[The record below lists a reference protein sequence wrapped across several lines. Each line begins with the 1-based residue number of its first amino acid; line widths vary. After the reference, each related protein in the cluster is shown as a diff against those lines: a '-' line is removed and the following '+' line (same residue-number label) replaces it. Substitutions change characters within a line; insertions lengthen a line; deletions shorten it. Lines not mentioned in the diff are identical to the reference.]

1 MFISKAPS
9 ILITIFAAASG
20 SAVYVALS
28 QSELPL
34 LVSVSAAV
42 IAMALFVFFGVFF
55 ETKKDRI
62 TGGNDD

>member
-28 QSELPL
+28 QNELPL
-34 LVSVSAAV
+34 FVSVSAAV
-42 IAMALFVFFGVFF
+42 IAMVLFVFFGVFF
-55 ETKKDRI
+55 ETKKGKMI
-62 TGGNDD
+62 SGNED